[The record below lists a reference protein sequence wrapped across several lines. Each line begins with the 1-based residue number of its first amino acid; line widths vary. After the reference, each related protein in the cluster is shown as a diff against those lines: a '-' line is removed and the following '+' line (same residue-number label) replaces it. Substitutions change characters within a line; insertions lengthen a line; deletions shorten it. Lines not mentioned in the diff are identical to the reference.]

1 MNDVA
6 LLKIESATKA
16 ARISDTGELVRG
28 EEVFTLGYPLL
39 QIQGQDQKA
48 SFGRVNALTGIGGDI
63 RHVQIDIPI
72 QPGNSGG
79 PRVDSKGQVVGVV
92 TATLSQLATLRATG
106 SLPQNVNYAVK
117 SDYLIP
123 LLHNSLKDKWSKT
136 GSIQKS
142 RSMAELVKE
151 LESSVVLVMVR

>member
-1 MNDVA
+1 M
-6 LLKIESATKA
+6 
-16 ARISDTGELVRG
+16 
-28 EEVFTLGYPLL
+28 
-39 QIQGQDQKA
+39 
-48 SFGRVNALTGIGGDI
+48 NALSGIGGDI
-63 RHVQIDIPI
+63 RLVQIDIPI

-79 PRVDSKGQVVGVV
+79 PLVDSKGQVVGIV
-92 TATLSQLATLRATG
+92 TATLNQLVTLRATG

-123 LLHNSLKDKWSKT
+123 LLHTSLKDKWSKT

-151 LESSVVLVMVR
+151 LESSVVLVIVR